1 MRILLSND
9 DGVRARGIVLLTNFL
24 AGLGHETTV
33 VAPDR
38 ERSGAGHSIT
48 TSTLY
53 LDEKT
58 FPEYDARARIFECSG
73 TPADCAALGAG
84 IAAPDAELVLTGI
97 NRGPNLGCDVFYSG
111 TVAAAR
117 EGYFEGRPAIAL
129 SLAVNQGVQE
139 GEEHYGT
146 ALHAVQVLLENL
158 DTLFDP
164 PRERGKRAAAL
175 LNVNIPNMPLP
186 EVKGFK
192 VTFAGRRR
200 YQDRVQRLQEPGRA
214 AYRLMGAAA
223 DQEEAEGSDVRAVN
237 EGFIALT
244 FLQHDTTDYT
254 LNSIAGT
261 GVLPSWPGQKT

>member
-9 DGVRARGIVLLTNFL
+9 DGVRARGIVLLANLL
-24 AGLGHETTV
+24 AGLGHEMTV

-38 ERSGAGHSIT
+38 ERSAAGHSIT

-53 LDEKT
+53 LDEKS
-58 FPEYDARARIFECSG
+58 FPGYDARARTFECSG
-73 TPADCAALGAG
+73 TPADCAALGVG
-84 IAAPDAELVLTGI
+84 IAAPDAELVLAGI

-129 SLAVNQGVQE
+129 SLAVNRGVQE
-139 GEEHYGT
+139 GEEHYGA

-158 DTLFDP
+158 DALFGP
-164 PRERGKRAAAL
+164 PGGPSGERGKRTAAL

-200 YQDRVQRLQEPGRA
+200 YQDRVQRLQMLGRT

-254 LNSIAGT
+254 LNSTAGM
-261 GVLPSWPGQKT
+261 GVLPWP